1 MFVPDQLV
9 LETLDGTLIDGRD
22 HPEATFADQMLET
35 PWDAFHLAYFASEM
49 ASGAN
54 R

>member
-1 MFVPDQLV
+1 VFVPDRLV
-9 LETLDGTLIDGRD
+9 LETLDGTLIDSCD
-22 HPEATFADQMLET
+22 HAEATFADQMLET
-35 PWDAFHLAYFASEM
+35 PWDAFHFAYFASET